1 MSPRSGLDERGKSR
15 SHTEIRYSD
24 RPVCSELLYRL
35 SFYCKNF
42 LCTDPT
48 AAISPFLSLLTQV
61 PTVMPV
67 FFSMLTQV
75 PVVMLIFVCLLTQL
89 RNGTITLCVNQ
100 TVFSYTIT
108 YLSTDSTA
116 CSNATVFFLVT
127 EIPAE
132 MSQLNAT
139 IFMYFPTCPAF
150 KFCFPITSVFNTV
163 NIRDYK
169 SCRIVLE

>member
-1 MSPRSGLDERGKSR
+1 MSPRSGLDARENIRPPTG
-15 SHTEIRYSD
+15 IRYSD

-35 SFYCKNF
+35 RFYCQNF

-67 FFSMLTQV
+67 LFSMLTQV
-75 PVVMLIFVCLLTQL
+75 SVVMLIFVCLLIQL

-108 YLSTDSTA
+108 YLSTDATA

-132 MSQLNAT
+132 MSQLNDT
-139 IFMYFPTCPAF
+139 IFMYFPTCLAF
-150 KFCFPITSVFNTV
+150 KFYFPITSIF
-163 NIRDYK
+163 
-169 SCRIVLE
+169 LL